1 MIIGI
6 YCGAAQCGRKQ
17 FLCADWKEEPT
28 ATPAPTSACSPV
40 CLSQGLVCGDDG
52 CGGSCGQ
59 CSSPEYC
66 VNSTGQCGG
75 AYLQSVWGNSETTI
89 PDTNL
94 TATGLSCQGD
104 YCTSVRLTLLGI
116 VTDATTVEYSEWLS
130 DNLGAKYVW
139 NEGEEAGAHVAD
151 CPEDKVVSNI
161 ECQGKYCD
169 NIRMHC
175 ATPLHYVVDMTAVP
189 WHSDWFSEEDGRMD
203 CPEDYAITGI
213 ECRQHEGF
221 FCLTNCGDYCDD
233 KRLRCSAIRPAA
245 VGMAATGILAYSQLA
260 EHVEDGQLEQGEK
273 LAAPSPNA
281 HDGLVDAAPG
291 RGPGAALVAFVLP
304 LAAGA
309 GGL

>member
-1 MIIGI
+1 
-6 YCGAAQCGRKQ
+6 
-17 FLCADWKEEPT
+17 
-28 ATPAPTSACSPV
+28 
-40 CLSQGLVCGDDG
+40 VCGDDG

-75 AYLQSVWGNSETTI
+75 AYLQSAWGSSEVAI
-89 PDTNL
+89 ADGNL
-94 TATGLSCQGD
+94 TATGLSCKGD
-104 YCTSVRLTLLGI
+104 YCTSVKLTLLGI

-139 NEGEEAGAHVAD
+139 NEGEEAGGYVAD

-175 ATPLHYVVDMTAVP
+175 ATPLHYVVDVAAVP
-189 WHSDWFSEEDGRMD
+189 WHSDWFSEEEGRMD

-221 FCLTNCGDYCDD
+221 FCLMKCGDYCDD
-233 KRLRCSAIRPAA
+233 KRLRCSAIKPAA
-245 VGMAATGILAYSQLA
+245 VGRAATGILPYAQLA
-260 EHVEDGQLEQGEK
+260 ERIQDGSLEQGEK
-273 LAAPSPNA
+273 LTAPS
-281 HDGLVDAAPG
+281 HDGLVSAAPG
-291 RGPGAALVAFVLP
+291 RGLGAALVALVAP
-304 LAAGA
+304 LAAGVEA
-309 GGL
+309 L